1 MKFSRLIDKVEK
13 IADKY
18 QQGDQ
23 VDSQKLTE
31 LQSLL
36 GDKIAR
42 YQARLE
48 EDMSEQ
54 KRDKLETRLKVVRAQ
69 LQKSQDLKKS
79 S

>member
-18 QQGDQ
+18 QQGQ
-23 VDSQKLTE
+23 QIDSQKLTE

-36 GDKIAR
+36 SDKIAR

-69 LQKSQDLKKS
+69 LQKSKDLKKS